1 MAKMPA
7 FLQLGDTVQAMKKAK
22 LAGVGEGTHI
32 CFAYVIR
39 STQFC
44 KVCTAILNLQMNAL
58 SLKKTKW
65 LGQGI

>member
-1 MAKMPA
+1 MPA
-7 FLQLGDTVQAMKKAK
+7 FLQLSDKVQAKKKAK
-22 LAGVGEGTHI
+22 LGGLGEGTHV

-39 STQFC
+39 STMQFC
-44 KVCTAILNLQMNAL
+44 KVGTAILNLQMNAL